1 MEPERLERHI
11 LLSRAALLWERVWRG
26 AWPASGI
33 ACVYAAA
40 ALFGLFAFMPGWL
53 HGIALAATL
62 FACALALYEG
72 FRDFHF
78 PDWRDGARRLERDAV
93 LAHRPISEGN
103 DILAAGQNDPIAEE
117 LWKAHIKRLLSA
129 AVLRL
134 THPKPGLAAR
144 DPRHLRFAALALL
157 IVGFV
162 VARSE
167 SFERLY
173 ESLDPQ
179 WDANG
184 SSATIDAWID
194 PPAYTG
200 QAPVYL
206 TEAGSANVFA
216 VPAGSHVN
224 LRVHG
229 AGGRPLLSVDPD
241 PASDPRFA
249 GSGGEYAASFALA
262 ATSDVHVRS
271 NGRNLGRWHIS
282 AIPDKR
288 PLIAFAAKPEKTP
301 QGALKLS
308 YTAGDDY
315 GVTGIRAIITPVK
328 GYLRPL
334 SVDLPANATN
344 GKVVN
349 QTTYRDLT
357 EHLYAGMD
365 VTIVLEAKDAAGQ
378 TGRTAPVKFK
388 LPQRLFANPLARAL
402 IEQRQKLASEERAQ
416 EGSLKALDAL
426 TIAPERFYQN
436 QTNIYLAIRAAYWSL
451 WNAHSPEDFAHVQDL
466 LWQTALAL
474 EQGGLSLAAAQL
486 RMLQQMLTMALA
498 RGASDDEIAALLQR
512 YREALQ
518 RYLQTLAQNA
528 QPGGAP
534 PPPRAK
540 MLSQEDLET
549 LLKTIEQMA
558 QTGSREQAA
567 QLLAMVQ
574 NMLEN
579 LQMSQGGPGNGPM
592 SPQDKARGDAVK
604 NLGEMMGRQRELLDK
619 TFRQEQGAGDPK
631 DGGPKGLSQQQG
643 QLRQSLDALQ
653 KSLNGQSVKPPPG
666 LGQAG
671 KSMGDAQSKLGSSEL
686 SGAHDNQQSAL
697 DEMRKGAD
705 ALAKD
710 LMNGMPGQAGA
721 GQQEDPLG
729 RVNGARGGLAGN
741 GVKVPDQAALERARS
756 ILLELRRRAAERG
769 RPQEELDYID
779 RLLREF

>member
-1 MEPERLERHI
+1 LEPDRLERHI
-11 LLSRAALLWERVWRG
+11 ALARAALLWERVWRG
-26 AWPASGI
+26 LWPASGI
-33 ACVYAAA
+33 ACVYAGA
-40 ALFGLFAFMPGWL
+40 ALFGLFAAAPGWL
-53 HGIALAATL
+53 HGIVLAATL
-62 FACALALYEG
+62 FGCALALYEG
-72 FRDFHF
+72 FKDFHF
-78 PDWRDGARRLERDAV
+78 PAWRDGARRLERDAA
-93 LAHRPISEGN
+93 LAHRPISEG
-103 DILAAGQNDPIAEE
+103 DDVLAAGQNDPIAEE

-134 THPKPGLAAR
+134 TWPRANLADR
-144 DPRHLRFAALALL
+144 DPRHIRFAALAVL
-157 IVGFV
+157 IAGLAF
-162 VARSE
+162 ARQE
-167 SFERLY
+167 SFDRLY

-184 SSATIDAWID
+184 TNATIDAWIE

-200 QAPVYL
+200 QAPIYL
-206 TEAGSANVFA
+206 TEAGSSNAFA
-216 VPAGSHVN
+216 APAGSHVN

-229 AGGRPLLSVDPD
+229 AGGRPRLSVNPG

-249 GSGGEYAASFALA
+249 GSGGEYATTFTLA

-271 NGRNLGRWHIS
+271 GGRNLGRWHIKS
-282 AIPDKR
+282 IADNP
-288 PLIAFAAKPEKTP
+288 PMIAFAAKPEKTP
-301 QGALKLS
+301 QGALKLN

-315 GVTGIRAIITPVK
+315 GVTNIHAIITPVK
-328 GYLRPL
+328 GYLLPL

-344 GKVVN
+344 GKIVN

-357 EHLYAGMD
+357 EHPYAGMEIN
-365 VTIVLEAKDAAGQ
+365 IVLEAKDGAGQ
-378 TGRTAPVKFK
+378 TGHTLPAKFK
-388 LPQRLFANPLARAL
+388 LPQRIFANPLARAL
-402 IEQRQKLASEERAQ
+402 IEQRQNLAAEERAQ
-416 EGSLKALDAL
+416 EKTLKALDAL
-426 TIAPERFYQN
+426 TIAPERFYQT
-436 QTNIYLAIRAAYWSL
+436 QTNIYLAIRASYWSL
-451 WNAHSPEDFAHVQDL
+451 WNAHNPEDFAHVQDL

-534 PPPRAK
+534 PPPGSK
-540 MLSQEDLET
+540 TLSQQDLET
-549 LLKTIEQMA
+549 LLKAIEEMA
-558 QTGSREQAA
+558 QTGARDQAA

-574 NMLEN
+574 QMLEN
-579 LQMSQGGPGNGPM
+579 LQMTQGAGGGGSM

-619 TFRQEQGAGDPK
+619 TFRQEQGVGDPN
-631 DGGPKGLSQQQG
+631 DGGPKGLADKQG
-643 QLRQSLDALQ
+643 QLHQSLEQLQ
-653 KSLNGQSVKPPPG
+653 KTLNGQNVKPPPG
-666 LGQAG
+666 LGSAG
-671 KSMGDAQSKLGSSEL
+671 HAMGDAQSKLGAKDL
-686 SGAHDNQQSAL
+686 GGAHDNQQSAL
-697 DEMRKGAD
+697 DELRNGAD

-729 RVNGARGGLAGN
+729 RMNGARGNLAGN
-741 GVKVPDQAALERARS
+741 GVKVPDQATLERARS
-756 ILLELRRRAAERG
+756 ILMELRRRAAERG